1 MGFYPMMHAFILLV
15 SAAIGV
21 VIAALLGPA
30 LVLLGCV
37 LCLTANHY
45 FVSGRCRLMERRHAS
60 GPADRVSQDA
70 VDQRAYEEQQ
80 KWHQERGLDY
90 DQKLQDELTE
100 SNQRRR
106 LFNRL
111 LIALAVGAGLAFVGL
126 EIGVLS

>member
-1 MGFYPMMHAFILLV
+1 MGFYHKMHAFILLV

-70 VDQRAYEEQQ
+70 VDRRAYEEQR
-80 KWHQERGLDY
+80 KGHQERGLDY
-90 DQKLQDELTE
+90 DQKLQDELAE
-100 SNQRRR
+100 SNARRG
-106 LFNRL
+106 LFNRI
-111 LIALAVGAGLAFVGL
+111 LIAVALGALGAFLVQEFQL
-126 EIGVLS
+126 V

>member
-1 MGFYPMMHAFILLV
+1 MGFYHKMHAFILLV

-45 FVSGRCRLMERRHAS
+45 FVSGRCRLMERLHAS

-70 VDQRAYEEQQ
+70 VDRRAYEEQQ

-90 DQKLQDELTE
+90 DQKLQDELAE
-100 SNQRRR
+100 SNARRG
-106 LFNRL
+106 LFNRI
-111 LIALAVGAGLAFVGL
+111 LIAVALGALGAFLVQEFQL
-126 EIGVLS
+126 V